1 MSSIDNKLIIDKL
14 SEVAEFAGDCDDWVT
29 IKKEVMKLLPSS
41 IRSMFSRRHPIT
53 KEQQTNKFE
62 IELINYYKEITGIG
76 LVIRTLQE
84 RRNMN
89 V

>member
-76 LVIRTLQE
+76 LVIRTLEE